1 MSSLRPS
8 GEAELVR
15 PKVDVL
21 SVEHVDKSFGA
32 TTALADVSFSIS
44 AGEVHALL
52 GENGAGKSTVLSII
66 AGLIR
71 PDRGVLRLDGKAFAP
86 KNALEA
92 REGGIAIVPQEP
104 MLARDLS
111 VRENVTLGREPLL
124 FGLVDR
130 QAARAIT
137 KQAMA
142 ALGAE
147 IDPDAIVSTLSPA
160 ECQIVTIARALAQRS
175 SRVLILDE
183 PTSSLSASDAS
194 RVLDAVQKLATTGK
208 TIIYVSHHLAEVKQ
222 VAQRFTVM
230 RAGKVVESG
239 AVADASVA
247 RLAELM
253 LGRSLEIERR
263 ARRAP
268 GEVLLSLD
276 NVAGERLPLGVSLTL
291 RRGEI
296 LGIAGLVGAG
306 RSELC
311 RAVFGLDRVRSGKVK
326 IARYDSDGGKRPWQ
340 RLAQGVGM
348 LSEDRKGEGLLTAM
362 SIADNI
368 TISRLGRVTKLG
380 LVSERAQND
389 AATSLIARLGI
400 KAESPRQPAA
410 SLSGGNQQKVAIA
423 RLLFD
428 DVDVFLLDE
437 PTRGIDPGSRESI
450 YRLFEELADEGKAVL
465 WVSSQA
471 AELLRV
477 CDRVATMYRG
487 RLGPV
492 REINEVDEP
501 KLLAEAAGGAA

>member
-1 MSSLRPS
+1 MT
-8 GEAELVR
+8 ALVR

-21 SVEHVDKSFGA
+21 TVEHIDKRFGA
-32 TTALADVSFSIS
+32 TVALSDVSFSIAS
-44 AGEVHALL
+44 GEVHALL

-66 AGLIR
+66 AGLIQ
-71 PDRGVLRLDGKAFAP
+71 PDRGALLLGGKPFSP
-86 KNALEA
+86 KSALEA
-92 REGGIAIVPQEP
+92 RAGGVAIVPQEP

-111 VRENVTLGREPLL
+111 VRENVTLGHEPIRL
-124 FGLVDR
+124 GLVDR
-130 QAARAIT
+130 EAARKIT

-142 ALGAE
+142 ALGAA

-160 ECQIVTIARALAQRS
+160 ECQIVTIARALAHENA
-175 SRVLILDE
+175 RVLILDE
-183 PTSSLSASDAS
+183 PTSSLSASDAHH
-194 RVLDAVQKLATTGK
+194 VLDAVQKLATTGK

-230 RAGKVVESG
+230 RAGKVIETG
-239 AVADASVA
+239 DVADASVA

-253 LGRSLEIERR
+253 LGRSLEVEKRE
-263 ARRAP
+263 RRAP

-276 NVAGERLPLGVSLTL
+276 KVAGERLPIDVSLTL

-311 RAVFGLDRVRSGKVK
+311 RAIFGLDRVKSGQVKV
-326 IARYDSDGGKRPWQ
+326 AHYPADDGKKPWQ
-340 RLAQGVGM
+340 RLAQGLGM

-368 TISRLGRVTKLG
+368 TVSRLERVAKLG
-380 LVSERAQND
+380 LVSDRAQD
-389 AATSLIARLGI
+389 EAATALIARLGI
-400 KAESPRQPAA
+400 KAGSPRHAAA

-423 RLLFD
+423 RLLFH

-450 YRLFEELADEGKAVL
+450 YRLFEELADAGKAVL

-477 CDRVATMYRG
+477 CDRVTTMYRG

-492 REINEVDEP
+492 REIADVDEP
-501 KLLAEAAGGAA
+501 GLLAEAAGGAV

>member
-1 MSSLRPS
+1 
-8 GEAELVR
+8 
-15 PKVDVL
+15 
-21 SVEHVDKSFGA
+21 
-32 TTALADVSFSIS
+32 
-44 AGEVHALL
+44 
-52 GENGAGKSTVLSII
+52 
-66 AGLIR
+66 
-71 PDRGVLRLDGKAFAP
+71 
-86 KNALEA
+86 
-92 REGGIAIVPQEP
+92 
-104 MLARDLS
+104 MLARL
-111 VRENVTLGREPLL
+111 VGARNVTLGREPLL

-194 RVLDAVQKLATTGK
+194 RVLVAVQKLATTGK

-326 IARYDSDGGKRPWQ
+326 VARYDGDGGKRPWQ

-400 KAESPRQPAA
+400 KAES
-410 SLSGGNQQKVAIA
+410 
-423 RLLFD
+423 
-428 DVDVFLLDE
+428 
-437 PTRGIDPGSRESI
+437 RGSPP
-450 YRLFEELADEGKAVL
+450 
-465 WVSSQA
+465 
-471 AELLRV
+471 LR
-477 CDRVATMYRG
+477 
-487 RLGPV
+487 
-492 REINEVDEP
+492 
-501 KLLAEAAGGAA
+501 

>member
-1 MSSLRPS
+1 M
-8 GEAELVR
+8 
-15 PKVDVL
+15 KV
-21 SVEHVDKSFGA
+21 
-32 TTALADVSFSIS
+32 
-44 AGEVHALL
+44 
-52 GENGAGKSTVLSII
+52 
-66 AGLIR
+66 
-71 PDRGVLRLDGKAFAP
+71 
-86 KNALEA
+86 
-92 REGGIAIVPQEP
+92 
-104 MLARDLS
+104 
-111 VRENVTLGREPLL
+111 
-124 FGLVDR
+124 
-130 QAARAIT
+130 
-137 KQAMA
+137 
-142 ALGAE
+142 
-147 IDPDAIVSTLSPA
+147 
-160 ECQIVTIARALAQRS
+160 
-175 SRVLILDE
+175 
-183 PTSSLSASDAS
+183 
-194 RVLDAVQKLATTGK
+194 
-208 TIIYVSHHLAEVKQ
+208 
-222 VAQRFTVM
+222 
-230 RAGKVVESG
+230 
-239 AVADASVA
+239 
-247 RLAELM
+247 
-253 LGRSLEIERR
+253 
-263 ARRAP
+263 
-268 GEVLLSLD
+268 
-276 NVAGERLPLGVSLTL
+276 
-291 RRGEI
+291 
-296 LGIAGLVGAG
+296 
-306 RSELC
+306 
-311 RAVFGLDRVRSGKVK
+311 
-326 IARYDSDGGKRPWQ
+326 ARYDGDGGKRPWQ